1 MSSKLTASELFDRAR
16 AARRLADPC
25 RLCPRECG
33 VNRLDGE
40 RGYCGA
46 GAVPGIA
53 GALPHFGEEPPLSGM
68 GGAGTV
74 FFSRCNMRCVYC
86 QNHQISQGQ
95 TGSEIQPAALADRLI
110 ELQAIGCGNIEPVS
124 PTHYLP
130 WLLEALAIATENGLS
145 LPLVYNTN
153 GYEAAATL
161 DLLEGIIDVYV
172 PDIKYASDEHAARY
186 SDAPE
191 YVETAR
197 SAILRMQGQVGD
209 LVTDEAGRAVRG
221 LILRHLVLPA
231 DISGAAETLF
241 WVAENLPDTTTLSI
255 MAQYSPL
262 HRAKLHPPLHR
273 CVTEA
278 EYDRAL
284 DLAWDLGLENVY
296 IQEYTARDCCI
307 PDFSKDIPFV
317 W

>member
-1 MSSKLTASELFDRAR
+1 MPSILTVSELLDRAQ
-16 AARRLADPC
+16 AARRLAASC

-33 VNRLDGE
+33 VNRLAGE

-46 GAVPGIA
+46 GPVPRIA
-53 GALPHFGEEPPLSGM
+53 GILPHFGEEPPISNT

-86 QNHQISQGQ
+86 QNHQISQGR
-95 TGSEIQPAALADRLI
+95 TGAEMESTALAERLMD
-110 ELQAIGCGNIEPVS
+110 LQDMGCGNIEPVS
-124 PTHYLP
+124 ATHYLP
-130 WLLEALAIATENGLS
+130 WLLEALAIAGNKGLS

-153 GYEAAATL
+153 GYEAAHTL
-161 DLLEGIIDVYV
+161 DLLDGIIDVYL

-186 SDAPE
+186 SDAPG
-191 YVETAR
+191 YVKTAR
-197 SAILRMQGQVGD
+197 SAVLKMQEQVGD

-221 LILRHLVLPA
+221 LILRHLVLPGS
-231 DISGAAETLF
+231 ISGAAETLF
-241 WVAENLPDTTTLSI
+241 WVAENFPDTTTLSI

-262 HRAKLHPPLHR
+262 HKADLHPPLDR

-278 EYDRAL
+278 EYDQAL
-284 DLAWDLGLENVY
+284 DFAWDLGLENVY
-296 IQEYTARDCCI
+296 IQEHTARDCGI
-307 PDFSKDIPFV
+307 PDFSKDSPFV